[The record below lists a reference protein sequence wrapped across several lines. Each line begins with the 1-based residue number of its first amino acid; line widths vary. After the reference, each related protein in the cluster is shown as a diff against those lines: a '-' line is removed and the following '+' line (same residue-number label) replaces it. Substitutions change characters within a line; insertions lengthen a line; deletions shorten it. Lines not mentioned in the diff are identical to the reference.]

1 VTVLYELRVYGAV
14 PGRLPALHARFAD
27 YTLRLFSRHGI
38 TPVGFWTTY
47 IGPSSA
53 QLTYLLRWES
63 LADREQRWEAFMSD
77 PEWIEVRAGS
87 ERNGPL
93 VTRVE
98 NSILEPT
105 VYSPMT

>member
-1 VTVLYELRVYGAV
+1 VTVLYELRVYEAV
-14 PGRLPALHARFAD
+14 PGRLPALQARFAD
-27 YTLRLFSRHGI
+27 HTVRLFGKHGI

-63 LADREQRWEAFMSD
+63 LADRERRWAAFASD
-77 PEWIEVRAGS
+77 PEWIQARTES
-87 ERNGPL
+87 ERDGPL
-93 VTRVE
+93 VVRIE

-105 VYSPMT
+105 AYSPMK

>member
-1 VTVLYELRVYGAV
+1 VTVLYELRVYEAV

-27 YTLRLFSRHGI
+27 HTLRLFNRHGI

-77 PEWIEVRAGS
+77 PEWIEVRTES

-93 VTRVE
+93 VTHIE

-105 VYSPMT
+105 AYSPMT